1 MSDDYLWDKTGE
13 PDPEVARLEE
23 ALAPLRH
30 QAEWR
35 DPVRTAA
42 ASPPGALDVAT
53 VPSPAPGVAAASQHG
68 SPETATALPPAAPE
82 IAVPPRVVHPRS
94 VFRRPAW
101 IAGGAL
107 ALAAGIALALFARRP
122 GPDRGGPLAGVDK
135 PYSVPSSSTSAGVPA
150 PLPTQPPAP
159 PVCSPAAEGFAWQ
172 ATSPV
177 DCGGAPASTGNLPAG
192 TWMETGEGAT
202 ASLQVADIGSIQL
215 HGGSKLRIVATGAK
229 EHRLE
234 LVRGSLHAKVKAP
247 PRLFVIDTRAATAV
261 DLGCEYDLRIDDRGR
276 SHLRVTSG
284 AVSLEGKGRA
294 AYVPAGT
301 ATVADPDRG
310 PGVVIAEGA
319 TPELTVAAAQLDAG
333 DAGALAELLVR
344 AGQGDS
350 FTLWNLLPGA
360 SREDREKVLR
370 RMEELKMRPAK
381 VKREAV
387 LAGQPE
393 ALLALRTSLDDA
405 WFEPTP
411 GKGR

>member
-13 PDPEVARLEE
+13 PDPDVARLEK

-35 DPVRTAA
+35 EPVRTAA
-42 ASPPGALDVAT
+42 APPSGALDVVA
-53 VPSPAPGVAAASQHG
+53 APPLAQGVATAS
-68 SPETATALPPAAPE
+68 PPAAPE
-82 IAVPPRVVHPRS
+82 IAMPSRVAHPRP

-107 ALAAGIALALFARRP
+107 ALAAGIALALFALRP
-122 GPDRGGPLAGVDK
+122 GPDRGGPLAGVDN
-135 PYSVPSSSTSAGVPA
+135 PYSTPSSSTAAGVPA
-150 PLPTQPPAP
+150 PLPTQAPAAP

-360 SREDREKVLR
+360 SREDRGKVLR

-393 ALLALRTSLDDA
+393 ALLALRTSLEDA

>member
-13 PDPEVARLEE
+13 PDPDVARLEK

-30 QAEWR
+30 QAER
-35 DPVRTAA
+35 REPVRTAA
-42 ASPPGALDVAT
+42 ASQPGALEV
-53 VPSPAPGVAAASQHG
+53 
-68 SPETATALPPAAPE
+68 ATALPPAQEVATASRSGSPEIDTASPPAAPE
-82 IAVPPRVVHPRS
+82 ITMPSRAAHPRP

-107 ALAAGIALALFARRP
+107 ALAAGIALALFALRP

-135 PYSVPSSSTSAGVPA
+135 PYSASSSTSAGVPA
-150 PLPTQPPAP
+150 PLPTQAPAAP
-159 PVCSPAAEGFAWQ
+159 AVCSPAAEGFAWQ
-172 ATSPV
+172 ATRPV

-319 TPELTVAAAQLDAG
+319 TPELTAAAAQLDAG
-333 DAGALAELLVR
+333 DEGALAELLVR

-393 ALLALRTSLDDA
+393 ALLALRVSLEDA

-411 GKGR
+411 GNGP